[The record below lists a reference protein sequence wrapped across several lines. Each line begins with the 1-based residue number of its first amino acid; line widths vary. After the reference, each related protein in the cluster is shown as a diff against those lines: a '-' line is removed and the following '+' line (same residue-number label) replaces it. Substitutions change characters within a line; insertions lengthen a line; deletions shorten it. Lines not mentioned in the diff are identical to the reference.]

1 MEHTA
6 ADTLAEALEELAS
19 GTARTR
25 PISVSL
31 PGPLLD
37 ALQALAQDGR
47 ITSTSAA
54 VTEALTKWIY
64 NQLLRLTLDELYEE
78 QPDLRPTP
86 ERVAAMARRVGVTL
100 PSEGNQVA

>member
-1 MEHTA
+1 MNYDTIEELNIGKDSPSTERPMEHTA
-6 ADTLAEALEELAS
+6 ADALATALEELAR

-37 ALQALAQDGR
+37 ALQSLAQDGR

-54 VTEALTKWIY
+54 VTEALTRWIH
-64 NQLLRLTLDELYEE
+64 NQLLRHCL
-78 QPDLRPTP
+78 Q
-86 ERVAAMARRVGVTL
+86 VWNFCAA
-100 PSEGNQVA
+100 

>member
-6 ADTLAEALEELAS
+6 ADALAEALEELAR

-25 PISVSL
+25 PVSVSL

-37 ALQALAQDGR
+37 ALQSLAQDGKVS
-47 ITSTSAA
+47 STSAA
-54 VTEALTKWIY
+54 VTEALTNWIH
-64 NQLLRLTLDELYEE
+64 NQLLRLTLDEIYDE

-86 ERVAAMARRVGVTL
+86 ERVTAMARRVGITL
-100 PSEGNQVA
+100 PREGHEVA